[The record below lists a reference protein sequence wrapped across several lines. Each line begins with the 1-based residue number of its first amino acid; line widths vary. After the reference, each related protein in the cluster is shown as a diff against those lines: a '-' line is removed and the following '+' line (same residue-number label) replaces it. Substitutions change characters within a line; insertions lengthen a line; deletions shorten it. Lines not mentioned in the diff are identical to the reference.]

1 MFINADENFFN
12 FLLEK
17 LLKTLFKLLIYS
29 SDYHL

>member
-1 MFINADENFFN
+1 MFITTDENIFD

-29 SDYHL
+29 NDCYL